1 MDSFWDRSWA
11 ESDGERIA
19 RYIQGM
25 GMETDDMMERMRAR
39 KMHRV
44 CDAGCGCGAYTL
56 RLAVNGFEV
65 SGFDVSA
72 RAVAMA
78 RWLLEENHAAAALK
92 VASVLDTGY
101 GDGQFDAVIC
111 RDVLDHMPEKDAA
124 RAIRELH
131 RIVRP
136 GGLVYATVD
145 AADDG
150 YETAPHTV
158 NRDGDYLFTDGKWR
172 EMVFHPYTGEEIC
185 RLLPPDAECV
195 IYPDETGMTVQW
207 TKPAE
212 R

>member
-11 ESDGERIA
+11 EADGERIA

-25 GMETDDMMERMRAR
+25 AMEMDDMMERMRAR

-65 SGFDVSA
+65 SGFDVSSQAVDIA
-72 RAVAMA
+72 R
-78 RWLLEENHAAAALK
+78 RLLKEAHAYAELRT
-92 VASVLDTGY
+92 ASVLDTGY

-111 RDVLDHMPEKDAA
+111 RDVLDHMPKAEAA
-124 RAIRELH
+124 QGIRELY
-131 RIVRP
+131 RIIRP
-136 GGLVYATVD
+136 GGCVFATVD
-145 AADDG
+145 ASDDE
-150 YETAPHTV
+150 YETVPHTV
-158 NRDGDYLFTDGKWR
+158 NADGDYLFICGRWSG
-172 EMVFHPYTGEEIC
+172 MVFHPYTGEEIR

-212 R
+212 H